1 MTDVSRLLR
10 GALPLLVALPVA
22 TAFALPANAAR
33 PAPAAQPTRAAQW
46 WLTALHVPGAWRAVP
61 GEGSGVTVA
70 VLSTGVAAAH
80 RDLAGAVA
88 TGPDYSASGR
98 IADGPFWGS
107 EGTAAMRPEAL

>member
-1 MTDVSRLLR
+1 MTDVSRVLR
-10 GALPLLVALPVA
+10 GALPFLVVLPAA
-22 TAFALPANAAR
+22 TAFALPASAAP

-46 WLTALHVPGAWRAVP
+46 WLTALHAPGAWRAVP
-61 GEGSGVTVA
+61 GEGKGVIVA

-98 IADGPFWGS
+98 TAVPSEPQNGPP
-107 EGTAAMRPEAL
+107 AARPEAL